1 MSVDISTST
10 SMLIPNYVFISI
22 SAVLRTQPLTTPAPT
37 PASATSTPTTVPR
50 SRRTAAP
57 ALLLVDAPDD
67 AAEVAEDAPDDA
79 AEAAEDAPDAEAAE
93 DAPDNAA
100 EAADDALDNAVKVA
114 EDTSADAAEAVEDTL
129 DDAAEAADDALDN
142 AVKVAEDTSADAAE
156 AVEDTLDDAA
166 EAAEDAPHNVAG
178 ASEDAPDDAE
188 AAEVA
193 LDDAAEAA
201 ENAPDN
207 PAEAAEN
214 VPDDAVG
221 DVPDDAAETAEDTS
235 DDALEAAEVAA
246 EVAEAA
252 PEEADAVHT
261 SAAMHYERSELWG
274 IAPRSE
280 GRGAGGVKDGDKGV
294 PAAHSADWRARAAC
308 CSAVVHL
315 LARHS
320 AAASWN
326 AVDEHT
332 QDMSVLAVAERGR
345 GNSGERENALAGAA
359 ARGNGA
365 LEAGEDARVDAAGL
379 GGGGA
384 KEGGEDKRPDEHR
397 VLFSRRRRVS
407 TAGLSPAQTDMWL
420 DPHPHPR
427 CCRPTVK
434 RTRDPDLPLDRD
446 RVCAS
451 PLRQSRR
458 AQILFLM
465 TLTITFGAK
474 FRSDKASTT
483 IFRSRPG
490 ACTSRV
496 LQNHRQNFT
505 YIRNMADIGHAL
517 SPTMLNAG
525 AVVCF
530 HAGLSLNLYG
540 PMTGQL
546 SIISRLAKVVHN
558 KEVERPTPIERA
570 RKLGRASSRGPE
582 APIVVYNDPARLLH
596 SLSVFSTFA
605 LELKKRRYYCSN
617 HGSGHPRATSALTTV
632 PCFTPNV
639 VRSAPLLDD
648 ATEVAE
654 GIVAD
659 AADATSP
666 AEDAHGD
673 AAEVADAAPE
683 DSGGSPRGYAR
694 SLAMADN
701 HPARMLAYGERR
713 VARSTGA
720 AILQIEIACGALLS
734 RTSLQASESES
745 VWQRVSMGAVAES
758 EHPVPAYLYCFDHSA
773 RWKGLVCGALVPV
786 NEPTAEKRI
795 AGVDDVAF

>member
-1 MSVDISTST
+1 MSEGQHSSRNWHQGQNRERPAPASDRRPSKKQFRLRAPTPRAHVQIRVLSSCPTRPSLFCIHLVVLYEFDMVIYNYTWPTGASIWRYTRVIARLPVRESPGLHARTAPQESPPTQRLFLPTQRPLSCSASESWLTPGTTNSIQLVYLAVVLTASFPRANEDGGLMCPQQHISTEGRRHTASRLHRSGVDMSGLHQGAAILRLHMPIQASCAAAAHST
-10 SMLIPNYVFISI
+10 S
-22 SAVLRTQPLTTPAPT
+22 AAPAPT

-100 EAADDALDNAVKVA
+100 EAADDALDNAAKVA
-114 EDTSADAAEAVEDTL
+114 EDTSAE
-129 DDAAEAADDALDN
+129 
-142 AVKVAEDTSADAAE
+142 AAE

-166 EAAEDAPHNVAG
+166 EAAEDAPDNVAG

-193 LDDAAEAA
+193 LDDAAEVA

-214 VPDDAVG
+214 VPDDAVEAAG

-261 SAAMHYERSELWG
+261 SAAMHYERSDLWG
-274 IAPRSE
+274 IAARSE
-280 GRGAGGVKDGDKGV
+280 GRGAGGVEDGDKGV

-345 GNSGERENALAGAA
+345 GSSGERENALAGAA

-397 VLFSRRRRVS
+397 VLFSRSGIIARPNGHVAGPTS
-407 TAGLSPAQTDMWL
+407 TPTLLPAWGLGV
-420 DPHPHPR
+420 PR
-427 CCRPTVK
+427 AAKPPS
-434 RTRDPDLPLDRD
+434 RTLHIAYQAPK
-446 RVCAS
+446 
-451 PLRQSRR
+451 
-458 AQILFLM
+458 
-465 TLTITFGAK
+465 T
-474 FRSDKASTT
+474 
-483 IFRSRPG
+483 
-490 ACTSRV
+490 
-496 LQNHRQNFT
+496 
-505 YIRNMADIGHAL
+505 
-517 SPTMLNAG
+517 SPTIAFF
-525 AVVCF
+525 APT
-530 HAGLSLNLYG
+530 S
-540 PMTGQL
+540 
-546 SIISRLAKVVHN
+546 
-558 KEVERPTPIERA
+558 ERPT
-570 RKLGRASSRGPE
+570 
-582 APIVVYNDPARLLH
+582 
-596 SLSVFSTFA
+596 
-605 LELKKRRYYCSN
+605 
-617 HGSGHPRATSALTTV
+617 
-632 PCFTPNV
+632 
-639 VRSAPLLDD
+639 
-648 ATEVAE
+648 
-654 GIVAD
+654 
-659 AADATSP
+659 
-666 AEDAHGD
+666 
-673 AAEVADAAPE
+673 
-683 DSGGSPRGYAR
+683 
-694 SLAMADN
+694 
-701 HPARMLAYGERR
+701 
-713 VARSTGA
+713 
-720 AILQIEIACGALLS
+720 
-734 RTSLQASESES
+734 
-745 VWQRVSMGAVAES
+745 
-758 EHPVPAYLYCFDHSA
+758 
-773 RWKGLVCGALVPV
+773 
-786 NEPTAEKRI
+786 
-795 AGVDDVAF
+795 